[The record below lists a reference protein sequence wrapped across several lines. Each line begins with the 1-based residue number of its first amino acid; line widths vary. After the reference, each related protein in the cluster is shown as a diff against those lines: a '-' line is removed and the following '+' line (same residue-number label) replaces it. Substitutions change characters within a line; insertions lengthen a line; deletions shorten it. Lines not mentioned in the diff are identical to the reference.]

1 MPSKQ
6 GARST
11 LLLHSSNFMAYVS
24 LYRKY
29 RSKNFSEL
37 VGQEHITTTLSNAIK
52 KNRIAHA
59 YLFSGPR
66 GTGKTSTARIFA
78 KSLNCVNG
86 PTDTPCNVCDIC
98 VGIAND
104 SLFDVIEIDAASNR
118 GIDDIRDLREKVRIP
133 PSQARFKVYIID
145 EVHMLTSEAF
155 NALLKTLEEPP
166 PYVVF
171 MMATTE
177 PQKLLSTILSRCQRF
192 DFGRLSDEEISG
204 HIRAI
209 AAKEDFSIDDEALSI
224 VVKNADGSMRDSIS
238 ILDQLISF
246 SGGNITAAEVNQVF
260 GLVER
265 REISQ
270 FMKELFDGN
279 VEGAFNLFNSFFEA
293 GKSFSMFI
301 RYLMEYVRDLYL
313 VKQKIKPLKDIYSK
327 PELKEMSARAAS
339 LSRRTLVTMLDEMAR
354 VEDRIRWETYPR
366 IVLEIMVVRLLDM
379 VSGPGLTPELDSPVS
394 IPQKAADKP
403 RQPEVKKTPAP
414 ASVEKPQV
422 RKTKTPDYE
431 DVMEEAPDPDEP
443 DEFRGG
449 APGVSTKVEDIPE
462 PGEFPPVDDS
472 EPDVP
477 EGADAALRE
486 FYVSWKKILEE
497 VKKINIPT
505 YFNIANGKPVSL
517 ENGMLVLEFERD
529 HRFHMEMSSE
539 EKNMSV
545 LRKAMKKTIG
555 IDYIIRC
562 RIGEE
567 AKEPEKKAEEK
578 PEVKNEPEV
587 VIERAGIELPEEPVF
602 TPPVAVETKPQPE
615 IIEKEEHEEIVHAGQ
630 GSLFDA
636 FNEVFPEG
644 QEID

>member
-1 MPSKQ
+1 
-6 GARST
+6 
-11 LLLHSSNFMAYVS
+11 MAYVS

-29 RSKNFSEL
+29 RSTNFGEI
-37 VGQEHITTTLSNAIK
+37 VGQEHITTTLENAIK
-52 KNRIAHA
+52 KKRIAHA

-78 KSLNCVNG
+78 KSLNCVEG
-86 PTDTPCNVCDIC
+86 PTPTPCNVCDIC

-133 PSQARFKVYIID
+133 PTQARYKIYIID

-192 DFGRLSDEEISG
+192 DFGRLSDDEISG
-204 HIRAI
+204 HIRSI
-209 AAKEDFSIDDEALSI
+209 ASREEFSIDDEALSI

-246 SGGNITAAEVNQVF
+246 SGGTISASDVNQVF

-265 REISQ
+265 REISE
-270 FMKELFDGN
+270 FMKALFDGD
-279 VEGAFNLFNSFFEA
+279 VEGAFRLFNSFFEA
-293 GKSFSMFI
+293 GKSFSMFT

-327 PELKEMSARAAS
+327 PELKEMTVRAAS
-339 LSRRTLVTMLDEMAR
+339 LSRKTLVYMLEEMAR

-379 VSGPGLTPELDSPVS
+379 VSGPGLSPEEPEIPRHNNVAAPAASAKAPEKKEKPVAAPATMKTEEKPVQKSAPKPPAIDDELDDMP
-394 IPQKAADKP
+394 D
-403 RQPEVKKTPAP
+403 PEVPVEYAKKESAVEISAPVEYEPLEEIVPDIP
-414 ASVEKPQV
+414 AS
-422 RKTKTPDYE
+422 
-431 DVMEEAPDPDEP
+431 
-443 DEFRGG
+443 
-449 APGVSTKVEDIPE
+449 
-462 PGEFPPVDDS
+462 
-472 EPDVP
+472 
-477 EGADAALRE
+477 ADGALRE
-486 FYVSWKKILEE
+486 FYGSWNKILAE
-497 VKKINIPT
+497 VKKLSMPLS
-505 YFNIANGKPVSL
+505 FNLANAKPVSL
-517 ENGMLVLEFERD
+517 ENGMLILEFNKEY
-529 HRFHMEMSSE
+529 RFHMEMASD
-539 EKNMSV
+539 EKN
-545 LRKAMKKTIG
+545 LRIIMAAMKNTIG

-562 RIGEE
+562 RIESE
-567 AKEPEKKAEEK
+567 DIEVSTQAEPADEK
-578 PEVKNEPEV
+578 PAPVEVEIE
-587 VIERAGIELPEEPVF
+587 IERAGIEIE
-602 TPPVAVETKPQPE
+602 PE
-615 IIEKEEHEEIVHAGQ
+615 IKSAPLLNENKEVVAKEETEQTEKSEEKAQDGQ

-636 FNEVFPEG
+636 FNEVFPNG

>member
-1 MPSKQ
+1 
-6 GARST
+6 
-11 LLLHSSNFMAYVS
+11 MAYVS

-37 VGQEHITTTLSNAIK
+37 VGQEHITTTLANAIK

-66 GTGKTSTARIFA
+66 GTGKTSAARIFA

-86 PTDTPCNVCDIC
+86 PTATPCNECDIC

-133 PSQARFKVYIID
+133 PSQARYKVYIID

-204 HIRAI
+204 HIRSI
-209 AAKEDFSIDDEALSI
+209 AQKEDFSIDDEALSI

-265 REISQ
+265 REIAQ
-270 FMKELFDGN
+270 FMQELFDGN
-279 VEGAFNLFNSFFEA
+279 VEGAFTLFNTFFEA

-301 RYLMEYVRDLYL
+301 RYLMEYIRDIYL

-327 PELKEMSARAAS
+327 QELKEMASRAS
-339 LSRRTLVTMLDEMAR
+339 KLSRKTIVAMMDEMAR

-379 VSGPGLTPELDSPVS
+379 VSGPGLTPEEPVHEDVEAAPVKKIEKTEVRKPVS
-394 IPQKAADKP
+394 PAKP
-403 RQPEVKKTPAP
+403 ISEPIKKPT
-414 ASVEKPQV
+414 S
-422 RKTKTPDYE
+422 RNYD
-431 DVMEEAPDPDEP
+431 DGIDDIPDPEIP
-443 DEFRGG
+443 DDFGT
-449 APGVSTKVEDIPE
+449 PGKAHSTKEDDIPE

-472 EPDVP
+472 EPDAP
-477 EGADAALRE
+477 EGVDGALKE
-486 FYVSWKKILEE
+486 FYMSWKKILEE
-497 VKKINIPT
+497 VKKLNIPT

-545 LRKAMKKTIG
+545 LRKAMKNTIG
-555 IDYIIRC
+555 TDYVIRC
-562 RIGEE
+562 RLEE
-567 AKEPEKKAEEK
+567 DKPQTETKQEEK
-578 PEVKNEPEV
+578 PVEISAPKVE
-587 VIERAGIELPEEPVF
+587 IERAGIELPAEPVVAASKEEDNSI
-602 TPPVAVETKPQPE
+602 PVEE
-615 IIEKEEHEEIVHAGQ
+615 NNNEEKEEVIHAGQ